1 MVYSISYLLLLFILG
16 ILADFFRKSDEVTR
30 QKINIIC
37 IALFILFFGFRGFV
51 GDDWINYY
59 PAFEELSFANL
70 ADFFYS
76 FDESTFEPGFVLL
89 MLLCKSTI
97 NNYHFLVLVCT
108 LINCFLLFRF
118 IFRNIKNTPLALIV
132 FLCMGGLIME
142 INLLRNSI
150 SILLFVNSLDYIQE
164 RKPLKFYMMNLL
176 GLTFHVTSIIY
187 FPLYF
192 FLYKRSPK
200 WFYLLILIFGNI
212 VFLLQ
217 IRFVTPILLMVAG
230 LFGEPFEKLVEAYT
244 EGKYSDI
251 EVMMSIGYIE
261 RLLTGLLIFCY
272 YDKLMKI
279 RENNAIYINSFILF
293 YSMFFFFSEFAVMGG
308 RLANLFVYSYW
319 IIWIDLFKCFSISN
333 NKKLYFFFF
342 VTYCILKIVGTTSLV
357 TFYYDNILLGSE
369 SYEERRYVYDK
380 YKINNDEF

>member
-192 FLYKRSPK
+192 FL
-200 WFYLLILIFGNI
+200 
-212 VFLLQ
+212 
-217 IRFVTPILLMVAG
+217 
-230 LFGEPFEKLVEAYT
+230 
-244 EGKYSDI
+244 
-251 EVMMSIGYIE
+251 
-261 RLLTGLLIFCY
+261 
-272 YDKLMKI
+272 
-279 RENNAIYINSFILF
+279 
-293 YSMFFFFSEFAVMGG
+293 
-308 RLANLFVYSYW
+308 
-319 IIWIDLFKCFSISN
+319 
-333 NKKLYFFFF
+333 
-342 VTYCILKIVGTTSLV
+342 
-357 TFYYDNILLGSE
+357 
-369 SYEERRYVYDK
+369 
-380 YKINNDEF
+380 